1 MQISTPLPRPTNEG
15 CAFIGGYFDAE
26 GCLSLHEIPLRTC
39 TECGWGLAIGFGQT
53 NPSVLKYM
61 HSFYGGRLS
70 PVKKDPPPNWRR
82 QTVWQLRKFRGVCC
96 FLQDI
101 LPYLGEKRAQ
111 VEAVLQRFNARMTR
125 EAGDALQALLTVE
138 KKLELQYLPVELSTI
153 CQAPPSLTER
163 AYAAGF
169 FDGDGS
175 IEVRRKTSTWHLT
188 VTFNQTRKEGIL
200 KLAANYLGY
209 SGFKIKVKP
218 RRNQLSW
225 RISVRETVLTF
236 LRDIQPFSIEK
247 KPQIDLILTDYSP
260 LMSDFEGL
268 VLNIKLEMLRQTIES
283 FPCTVSLT
291 TAMERVLAII
301 QDANITTINQIAA
314 RFIDGTEA
322 LPVLLSQL
330 IVDQKIWRKGK
341 GKKIYYGVATA
352 TTDNWIK
359 VNRKDPTATIT
370 IEGET
375 KSIKEWA
382 MVTGLDY
389 QRVHTRL
396 KKGLTPKEAV
406 FSPLRGTGLAN
417 LYEGAAIFKYRPR
430 RVHNGG
436 VTVSV
441 PSDIVRRIKQDNWEL
456 DRVYIQAE
464 GYPKIRAR
472 LEIDA
477 KYSSAR
483 IYIGK
488 RIQHLPANR
497 KLTFNLTQVT

>member
-175 IEVRRKTSTWHLT
+175 IEVRRKASTWHLT

-359 VNRKDPTATIT
+359 VNRKDPT
-370 IEGET
+370 E
-375 KSIKEWA
+375 
-382 MVTGLDY
+382 
-389 QRVHTRL
+389 Q
-396 KKGLTPKEAV
+396 
-406 FSPLRGTGLAN
+406 
-417 LYEGAAIFKYRPR
+417 
-430 RVHNGG
+430 
-436 VTVSV
+436 
-441 PSDIVRRIKQDNWEL
+441 
-456 DRVYIQAE
+456 
-464 GYPKIRAR
+464 
-472 LEIDA
+472 
-477 KYSSAR
+477 
-483 IYIGK
+483 
-488 RIQHLPANR
+488 
-497 KLTFNLTQVT
+497 